1 MAGNFG
7 RGPDMEHDDFA
18 AQLANAAK
26 LNQMSGR
33 QEAINEIL
41 RWGNE
46 NKEALQKAGLVES
59 LLRACDRR

>member
-1 MAGNFG
+1 
-7 RGPDMEHDDFA
+7 MEHDDFA